1 MECAIG
7 ALLVI
12 ANPSSYGYI
21 YSETRCQI
29 HTEQLP
35 QEEVQ
40 RIKNDRKAATTLV
53 IILIALMITLSAI
66 IIVSVTTSSD
76 TILPPGFRC
85 VIWCW
90 GGSFAILGSLS
101 NPIVYCWRMK
111 NLRHA
116 FLEILHL
123 RQPENTLP
131 GTEMKEFQRS
141 QLTSN

>member
-21 YSETRCQI
+21 YSETRSQI

-53 IILIALMITLSAI
+53 IILIALVITLSAI

-85 VIWCW
+85 VIWC
-90 GGSFAILGSLS
+90 
-101 NPIVYCWRMK
+101 
-111 NLRHA
+111 
-116 FLEILHL
+116 
-123 RQPENTLP
+123 
-131 GTEMKEFQRS
+131 
-141 QLTSN
+141 